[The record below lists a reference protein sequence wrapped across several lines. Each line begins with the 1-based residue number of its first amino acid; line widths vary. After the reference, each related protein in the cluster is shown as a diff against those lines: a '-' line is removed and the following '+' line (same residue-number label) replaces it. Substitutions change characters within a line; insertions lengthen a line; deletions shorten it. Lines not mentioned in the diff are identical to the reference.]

1 MWVFKLEMEGG
12 KMPDSSY
19 YENLSPAEVHKL
31 WENKDI
37 EELIEKLQSAKTWQ
51 EKRSILIMLEPL
63 EVSDPIV
70 IQPLV
75 DAVIDIAKKGE
86 HRILRRTA
94 VSFLGEIGGAEVVE
108 PLTVVLLKSPTP
120 DVRRVAAEAL
130 AKIEVKI
137 GEVKAVGFLVAVL
150 EDVNEETI
158 VRQGAAE
165 ALGKIRNSNAV
176 KPLTFVLEDEN
187 EDRDVRKEIVEAL
200 GKIATEEEE
209 AVVSLIGALD
219 TSLGE
224 KVSLVL
230 KKVGEPAVMP
240 LISALNSDNQTV
252 REKVITILGETREKR
267 AVEPLLALLVDENE
281 DEDFRGYYVAAAL
294 GSIGDARAVKQLI
307 KFASKHAEDQ
317 LTCGS
322 VRALGDI
329 GDHRAVDALIAILD
343 DEKTIDCSHLRLET
357 CWALRKLKDPRAIE
371 SLIKIL
377 ENHRKTTYGLED
389 AAASA
394 LVELDDDRIE
404 LPLLRYF
411 SGKLD
416 MRIKS
421 KESMQDEQQQQVL
434 EGVSKLL
441 ARLIAR
447 Y

>member
-1 MWVFKLEMEGG
+1 MVT
-12 KMPDSSY
+12 S
-19 YENLSPAEVHKL
+19 
-31 WENKDI
+31 KDI

-94 VSFLGEIGGAEVVE
+94 VRFLGEIGGAEVVE

-120 DVRRVAAEAL
+120 DVRRAAAEAL

-137 GEVKAVGFLVAVL
+137 GEVKAVGYLIAVL
-150 EDVNEETI
+150 EDVNEATI

-165 ALGKIRNSNAV
+165 ALGKIRDSKAV

-187 EDRDVRKEIVEAL
+187 EDQDVHEEIVEAL

-252 REKVITILGETREKR
+252 REKVITILGEIRDKR

-281 DEDFRGYYVAAAL
+281 DEYFRGYYVAG
-294 GSIGDARAVKQLI
+294 GSR
-307 KFASKHAEDQ
+307 
-317 LTCGS
+317 
-322 VRALGDI
+322 
-329 GDHRAVDALIAILD
+329 
-343 DEKTIDCSHLRLET
+343 
-357 CWALRKLKDPRAIE
+357 
-371 SLIKIL
+371 
-377 ENHRKTTYGLED
+377 
-389 AAASA
+389 
-394 LVELDDDRIE
+394 
-404 LPLLRYF
+404 
-411 SGKLD
+411 
-416 MRIKS
+416 
-421 KESMQDEQQQQVL
+421 
-434 EGVSKLL
+434 
-441 ARLIAR
+441 
-447 Y
+447 